1 MYLYKFMTYYFRLPV
16 LIRLLLTVITLMF
29 LFGFSIHLIEPVHFP
44 TVFEG
49 IWWAFV
55 TGSTVGYG
63 DFVPLSTFGK
73 VIGILLILAGG
84 GLVTFYMAT
93 ISAATIRREEEIAK
107 GNTTF
112 KGENHIIFIGWN
124 ERTRQLLKMMQTYQ
138 KKEPFVLID
147 HSLKQFPHKEHA
159 CHFVRGNPTSDEVLQ
174 KANIKSAAY
183 AIITADPAKKEQEAD
198 QTSILTTVAIKGNNP
213 DIHVVTEILTK
224 EQVSN
229 AKRAGAT
236 TVIRSNDFMGTLFFQ
251 EIFHVSTVQPF
262 DLFIQILATQQFSS
276 IHIPTNLIGQT
287 FLEASTNFVSEERLL
302 IGVIREDKMWVNP
315 PFHTALHKNDQLLLL
330 TPMT

>member
-1 MYLYKFMTYYFRLPV
+1 MYLYKFMTFYFRLPV
-16 LIRLLLTVITLMF
+16 FIRLLLTVSILMF
-29 LFGFSIHLIEPVHFP
+29 LFGFIIHLIEPAHFP
-44 TVFEG
+44 SVFEG

-63 DFVPLSTFGK
+63 DFVPLSPLGK

-93 ISAATIRREEEIAK
+93 VSSATIKREEEMAK
-107 GNTTF
+107 GNTAF
-112 KGENHIIFIGWN
+112 KGKNHIIFIGWN
-124 ERTRQLLKMMQTYQ
+124 ERTRQLLDMMQTYH

-147 HSLKQFPHKEHA
+147 HSLKQFSHKEHA
-159 CHFVRGNPTSDEVLQ
+159 CHFVRGDPTSDETLQ
-174 KANIKSAAY
+174 KANIKNAAY
-183 AIITADPAKKEQEAD
+183 AIITADPAKKEQQAD

-251 EIFHVSTVQPF
+251 EIFRVSTEEPF
-262 DLFIQILATQQFSS
+262 EFLLQILATQQFSS
-276 IHIPTNLIGQT
+276 IKIPTNLVGQT
-287 FLEASTNFVSEERLL
+287 FLEASTSYVSAERLL
-302 IGVIREDKMWVNP
+302 IGIIRQDDIMINP
-315 PFHTALHKNDQLLLL
+315 SFHTHLEKDDQLLLL
-330 TPMT
+330 NPMS